1 MFWKRTP
8 KNLAASLGPHDRSTP
23 LNRNANNDNANNDNA
38 NNDNANNDNA
48 NNDNANFDMNPNS
61 MNPDNTDDTNDMPLP
76 ADAETAANAAE
87 TTGEAE
93 PLSDD
98 PAVLRALLADAKA
111 RAETEHEAFLRAR
124 ADFANFKRRT
134 EEERESMKTFL
145 SEKMLK
151 SLLPITDNFDRA
163 LLASETTKDYDKLIG
178 GINAVYRQ
186 LAEFLAR
193 EGVEVIDALHKP
205 FDPNLHDAVMREE
218 TTEYPDN
225 TVVAELQK
233 GYTIGGRV
241 LRPTMV
247 RVSTGTE

>member
-8 KNLAASLGPHDRSTP
+8 KNTPASF
-23 LNRNANNDNANNDNA
+23 NANLNAP
-38 NNDNANNDNA
+38 
-48 NNDNANFDMNPNS
+48 DMNPDT
-61 MNPDNTDDTNDMPLP
+61 MNPDESTDMPLP
-76 ADAETAANAAE
+76 ADAEAAASD
-87 TTGEAE
+87 TDEATVPE
-93 PLSDD
+93 EITSDD
-98 PAVLRALLADAKA
+98 PEMLRALLDEANKRAHAD
-111 RAETEHEAFLRAR
+111 HEAFLRAR

-134 EEERESMKTFL
+134 EEERESMKAFL
-145 SEKMLK
+145 SERMLK
-151 SLLPITDNFDRA
+151 GLLPITDNFDRA

-186 LAEFLAR
+186 LADFLTR
-193 EGVEVIDALHKP
+193 EGVEVIDALHQP